1 MSRKIAVALK
11 ATSTGIQNYSNRG
24 TLTDNY
30 GIDPSNNIDYYIL
43 TTDGAVT
50 LTNNIA
56 ISISPSSGTK
66 AVTGD
71 SIHIK
76 YSCNV
81 TLGVYTFT
89 IFGRTVPSHL
99 ANKDFLIDAYFDGT
113 NWNVVFIPSV
123 VFNQETINNDNLV
136 SGSITSSELA
146 SSAVTATELAS
157 DAVTTAKILNANV
170 TVEKLE
176 AEAKESVIT
185 IPVHFDY
192 SAKDTFYVAI
202 PTKCTFVRMVSV
214 VSGVAIDGS
223 NAATMSVTNGG
234 GSVFSGVTLHA
245 AGTGENSVSTHT
257 PSSNAAIAQG
267 NVLAF
272 TPDGSAT
279 SGKVFISI
287 TVRREAD

>member
-11 ATSTGIQNYSNRG
+11 ATSTGIQNYSNTR
-24 TLTDNY
+24 TLTDTY

-43 TTDGAVT
+43 TSDGAVT

-71 SIHIK
+71 TVHLK

-81 TLGVYTFT
+81 TLGIYTFT

-99 ANKDFLIDAYFDGT
+99 ANKDFLVDAYFDGAS
-113 NWNVVFIPSV
+113 WNVVFIPSV

-136 SGSITSSELA
+136 SSSITSSELA
-146 SSAVTATELAS
+146 PSAVTATQLAS
-157 DAVTTAKILNANV
+157 DAVTTDKILNANV

-202 PTKCTFVRMVSV
+202 PTKCTFIRMVSA

-234 GSVFSGVTLHA
+234 ASVFSGVTLHA

-257 PSSNAAIAQG
+257 PNSNAAIAQG

>member
-1 MSRKIAVALK
+1 MSRQIATTLK
-11 ATSTGIQNYSNRG
+11 ASSTGIYTFSDKG

-30 GIDPSNNIDYYIL
+30 GIDPNNNIDYYIL
-43 TTDGAVT
+43 TSDGAVT

-56 ISISPSSGTK
+56 ISISLSSGIK
-66 AVTGD
+66 AAAGD

-234 GSVFSGVTLHA
+234 ASVFSGVTLHA

-257 PSSNAAIAQG
+257 PSSNTAIAQG